1 MKVTTRLATKTDAA
15 QPTSQVNADR
25 RWAEEMGRFAVEL
38 EVLMAL
44 ARCPNPP

>member
-1 MKVTTRLATKTDAA
+1 MKVRTRLAIKSGSWYVDAA

-25 RWAEEMGRFAVEL
+25 RWAEERGRLAVEL

-44 ARCPNPP
+44 A